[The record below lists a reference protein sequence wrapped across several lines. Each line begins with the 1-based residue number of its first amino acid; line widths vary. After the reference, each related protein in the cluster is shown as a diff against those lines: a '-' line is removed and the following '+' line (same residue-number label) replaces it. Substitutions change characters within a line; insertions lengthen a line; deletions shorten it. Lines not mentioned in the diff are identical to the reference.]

1 MQNHIPNYLCKLFWF
16 QFPTDQLS
24 VANVV
29 YSLRNQKL
37 DTKFTFNGTIRSI
50 NLNRENNIYSI
61 MGNYY
66 NALLVVNDK
75 LKSWITVNDKV
86 AAQAL
91 GI

>member
-1 MQNHIPNYLCKLFWF
+1 MQFS
-16 QFPTDQLS
+16 TDPLS
-24 VANVV
+24 IANVV

-37 DTKFTFNGTIRSI
+37 ATKFTFNNTIRSI